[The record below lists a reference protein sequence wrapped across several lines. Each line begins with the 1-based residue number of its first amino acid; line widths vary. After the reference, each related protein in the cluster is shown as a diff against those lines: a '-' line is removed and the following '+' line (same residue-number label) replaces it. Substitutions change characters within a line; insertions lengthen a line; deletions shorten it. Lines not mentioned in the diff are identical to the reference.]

1 MHLILTVIR
10 YQNLPPRQAL
20 SARISV
26 AGGTIGRGS
35 DRDLVLEDSDRWV
48 GREHA
53 EISFRDGSFFLRD
66 TSKNGTFVNK
76 GSEPLHMGQE
86 VELQDGDQ
94 LGIGAYEVRVTL
106 EAEPAQPEGAFDP
119 FSGGEVEPLAQ
130 PPLGR
135 DSPDIMDLVGGA
147 GAGSEPPFP
156 SPEQQ
161 EAPVRLEDW
170 LTPDPRDEAPWTL
183 GEDREPPPAPAPAAE
198 PDHIPNENAF
208 FSPPDAIPES
218 YDIWADESRF
228 QPEPPTDQT
237 PEPEPPVAP
246 PPAPP
251 APSVPPPESRKPSP
265 AAFTEATRQTTPVSD
280 AAGEAKALAAFLDG
294 LGAGELPTD
303 PDDRARLMRTSG
315 QLLRA
320 MTEGLMRV
328 MMGRASFKSELRL
341 EMTAIRSTNNNPF
354 KFSVDP
360 EDALAHLLF
369 RPSRGFLQPLEAARE
384 AFDDIQCHE
393 MAMMAGLRAAMR
405 ALLAHMDPAE
415 LEKRF
420 QDRSLI
426 DSLMPMAR
434 KARCWDL
441 FATTYD
447 QISADAADDF
457 LHLFKDAFTAA
468 YEDQASRLGRAR
480 ARDKPVP
487 DSG

>member
-1 MHLILTVIR
+1 
-10 YQNLPPRQAL
+10 
-20 SARISV
+20 
-26 AGGTIGRGS
+26 
-35 DRDLVLEDSDRWV
+35 
-48 GREHA
+48 
-53 EISFRDGSFFLRD
+53 
-66 TSKNGTFVNK
+66 
-76 GSEPLHMGQE
+76 
-86 VELQDGDQ
+86 
-94 LGIGAYEVRVTL
+94 
-106 EAEPAQPEGAFDP
+106 
-119 FSGGEVEPLAQ
+119 
-130 PPLGR
+130 
-135 DSPDIMDLVGGA
+135 
-147 GAGSEPPFP
+147 
-156 SPEQQ
+156 
-161 EAPVRLEDW
+161 
-170 LTPDPRDEAPWTL
+170 
-183 GEDREPPPAPAPAAE
+183 
-198 PDHIPNENAF
+198 
-208 FSPPDAIPES
+208 
-218 YDIWADESRF
+218 
-228 QPEPPTDQT
+228 
-237 PEPEPPVAP
+237 
-246 PPAPP
+246 
-251 APSVPPPESRKPSP
+251 
-265 AAFTEATRQTTPVSD
+265 
-280 AAGEAKALAAFLDG
+280 
-294 LGAGELPTD
+294 
-303 PDDRARLMRTSG
+303 
-315 QLLRA
+315 
-320 MTEGLMRV
+320 MRV